1 MRNRLLIFAL
11 QPARPALV
19 AAMILIAGLQ
29 TTQAEIAT
37 LFTTQQERQI
47 IDRNRYKNEP
57 VRQTQP
63 QAEKPKAETINELVR
78 EEVKKSYSISGISIS
93 NDGTH
98 AVWINGQFY
107 EDGELIDGKSRLKV
121 ISGSDIKVRITTPD
135 GKHFF
140 GTSGETVE
148 VTYLEAV
155 ES

>member
-1 MRNRLLIFAL
+1 MRNRLPNYGI
-11 QPARPALV
+11 QVTRSALV
-19 AAMILIAGLQ
+19 AVLIPIAGLQ
-29 TTQAEIAT
+29 TAMAELST

-57 VRQTQP
+57 VRQVQSEE
-63 QAEKPKAETINELVR
+63 APKIEAINELVR
-78 EEVKKSYSISGISIS
+78 EEVVKFYTISGISIS

-98 AVWINGQFY
+98 SIWINGQVY

-121 ISGSDIKVRITTPD
+121 VSGSNIKVRITAPD

>member
-1 MRNRLLIFAL
+1 MRNKRPSYSL
-11 QPARPALV
+11 QVTRSVLV
-19 AAMILIAGLQ
+19 AALVLVAGLQ
-29 TTQAEIAT
+29 TTLAEVST

-57 VRQTQP
+57 VRQVQS
-63 QAEKPKAETINELVR
+63 EDKPKVEAVNELVR
-78 EEVKKSYSISGISIS
+78 EEVKKSYTISGISIS

-98 AVWINGQFY
+98 SVWINGQIY

-121 ISGSDIKVRITTPD
+121 VSGSDIKVRITAPD

-140 GTSGETVE
+140 GTSGETVD
-148 VTYLEAV
+148 VSYLEAV